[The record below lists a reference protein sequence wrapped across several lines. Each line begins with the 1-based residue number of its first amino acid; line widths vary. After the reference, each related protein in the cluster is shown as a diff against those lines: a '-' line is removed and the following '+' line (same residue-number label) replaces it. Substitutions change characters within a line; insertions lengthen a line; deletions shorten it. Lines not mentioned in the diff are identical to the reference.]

1 MGSKIINLFKLEK
14 DINMDNKIEYSGS
27 IIKPVGDYEFQ
38 LFVKQPNEKDISNWN
53 WIAQEFDFDT
63 VMVNKYPSGIL
74 MIYKED
80 KIYAVSFGNAFFTI
94 DRYCDYNF
102 AFEFAKRI
110 DYKTVNTSALIVPQ
124 SRKNRV
130 INTYTNYSYLDYDS
144 GESYSKLK
152 IHLLDESEIYGN
164 TVEIGT
170 SIKFS
175 LKMDSLEGIAKLI
188 DFVECVLDKPE
199 KNKIPLFISIKD
211 MDEIEK
217 LNAELKNKI
226 KEEDGYFDVSEL
238 DIIGTEEIFNKVDN
252 QYKVICRGKYD
263 TISEISNEQ
272 LYSFCRE
279 KKIELDDL
287 IFQGKIKYIENGW
300 DEQIYKLLNYTNEK
314 ERAVL
319 LRGKWY
325 RYNEE
330 YVSLLNDSVDS
341 IETVYNPKY
350 DFSRSQKINFVKQLI
365 ETEKKKLNSN
375 LESIESNDE
384 KIKKKYYREYVFNL
398 LREQEG
404 FKLCDRNLKIV
415 EDKSKIEMMDLY
427 DEKNKIMIAVKIGK
441 GSAELSYIVDQSLI
455 SLKEYRNRYSEDN
468 KNEYPEAKCFALWI
482 ILDRA
487 TKLKVYENNVVQL
500 SELNMII
507 LKNKLNEWQKELK
520 NYGMQAKV
528 FINYYDDEKNKK

>member
-1 MGSKIINLFKLEK
+1 M
-14 DINMDNKIEYSGS
+14 
-27 IIKPVGDYEFQ
+27 
-38 LFVKQPNEKDISNWN
+38 
-53 WIAQEFDFDT
+53 
-63 VMVNKYPSGIL
+63 
-74 MIYKED
+74 
-80 KIYAVSFGNAFFTI
+80 
-94 DRYCDYNF
+94 
-102 AFEFAKRI
+102 
-110 DYKTVNTSALIVPQ
+110 PQ

-365 ETEKKKLNSN
+365 ETEQKKLNSN

-487 TKLKVYENNVVQL
+487 TKLKVYENNVVKL

>member
-1 MGSKIINLFKLEK
+1 MASKIINLFRLEK
-14 DINMDNKIEYSGS
+14 EINMDEKIEYNGS
-27 IIKPVGDYEFQ
+27 SIKIIGDYEFQ
-38 LFVKQPNEKDISNWN
+38 LFVKRPSEQDISNWN

-63 VMVNKYPSGIL
+63 VMVNRYPSGIL
-74 MIYKED
+74 MVYKED

-110 DYKTVNTSALIVPQ
+110 DYKTVNTSALIIPQ
-124 SRKNRV
+124 SQRNRI

-175 LKMDSLEGIAKLI
+175 LKMDSLEGIMKLI
-188 DFVECVLDKPE
+188 DFVESILDKPE

-211 MDEIEK
+211 KEKIEE
-217 LNAELKNKI
+217 LNNELRKKINK
-226 KEEDGYFDVSEL
+226 EGGNFDVSEL

-252 QYKVICRGKYD
+252 QYKIICRGKYE

-272 LYSFCRE
+272 LYNFCE
-279 KKIELDDL
+279 KKGLKLDDL
-287 IFQGKIKYIENGW
+287 IFKGKIRYIETGW
-300 DEQIYKLLNYTNEK
+300 EESIYKLLNYTNEK

-325 RYNEE
+325 EYNEN
-330 YVSLLNDSVDS
+330 YVSLLNESVDS
-341 IETVYNPKY
+341 IDTIYNPKY
-350 DFSRSQKINFVKQLI
+350 DFSKSQRMNVIN
-365 ETEKKKLNSN
+365 EK
-375 LESIESNDE
+375 IESENLDQE
-384 KIKKKYYREYVFNL
+384 EIINIKKSMYREYAFNIQ
-398 LREQEG
+398 RKKEG
-404 FKLCDRNLKIV
+404 YELYDRNLKTIV
-415 EDKSKIEMMDLY
+415 VGSKIEMMDLY
-427 DEKNKIMIAVKIGK
+427 DEKNKTMIAVKIGK
-441 GSAELSYIVDQSLI
+441 GSAELSYVVDQSLM
-455 SLKEYRNRYSEDN
+455 SLKEYKNRYSE
-468 KNEYPEAKCFALWI
+468 KNEDKYPEAKCFALWI
-482 ILDRA
+482 LLNRK
-487 TKLKVYENNVVQL
+487 TKLKVYDNDRVKL

-528 FINYYDDEKNKK
+528 FVNYYDEKN

>member
-1 MGSKIINLFKLEK
+1 M
-14 DINMDNKIEYSGS
+14 
-27 IIKPVGDYEFQ
+27 
-38 LFVKQPNEKDISNWN
+38 
-53 WIAQEFDFDT
+53 
-63 VMVNKYPSGIL
+63 
-74 MIYKED
+74 
-80 KIYAVSFGNAFFTI
+80 
-94 DRYCDYNF
+94 
-102 AFEFAKRI
+102 
-110 DYKTVNTSALIVPQ
+110 
-124 SRKNRV
+124 
-130 INTYTNYSYLDYDS
+130 
-144 GESYSKLK
+144 
-152 IHLLDESEIYGN
+152 
-164 TVEIGT
+164 
-170 SIKFS
+170 
-175 LKMDSLEGIAKLI
+175 
-188 DFVECVLDKPE
+188 
-199 KNKIPLFISIKD
+199 
-211 MDEIEK
+211 
-217 LNAELKNKI
+217 
-226 KEEDGYFDVSEL
+226 
-238 DIIGTEEIFNKVDN
+238 
-252 QYKVICRGKYD
+252 
-263 TISEISNEQ
+263 
-272 LYSFCRE
+272 
-279 KKIELDDL
+279 
-287 IFQGKIKYIENGW
+287 
-300 DEQIYKLLNYTNEK
+300 
-314 ERAVL
+314 
-319 LRGKWY
+319 
-325 RYNEE
+325 
-330 YVSLLNDSVDS
+330 NDSVDS

-365 ETEKKKLNSN
+365 ETEQKKLNSN

-487 TKLKVYENNVVQL
+487 TKLKVYENNVVKL